1 VACPLLRR
9 VPSKGNHGSLGR
21 VDYYTTLVR
30 TVEPGQLARAAFR
43 RVARLARAR
52 VRPEPVA
59 QAAILA
65 SFGAQDEASLA
76 TEALGPSSAF
86 CDASARPSV
95 MAALDDIPGAR
106 QRALDRAR
114 TVARGETRVFG
125 RPAPLTVPVDW
136 RRDPRTGHRWG
147 DLPADRI
154 ELTGHDPKRVWAV
167 ARLDSAVALAQGVWV
182 AESLAD
188 QSEYSHRLLALV
200 QDFIQANPPGQ
211 GIHWTNP
218 MEVALRALNLA
229 MSLRMVGDR
238 PEFHP
243 PEVLLPLLTALEAH
257 GRFVEAQREDGG
269 AVPNNQVLAEDVALA
284 QLSALFPGLPSA
296 DGWARRAPA
305 WLRDEVPSQVHPD
318 GVTFEDSTGY
328 QRLVVELLILAE
340 LAARTRPMD
349 LGPLFGGRLRAAF
362 QVVAAACTPSGRAVQ
377 FGDDDG
383 GRALPFTDRHARDH
397 GWLAGFGA
405 AFLGDPELKA
415 AGEHPPDE
423 VAWCLGMAGVR
434 LHQSL
439 AARRA
444 ARPFHSAGGA
454 LHVLRVGRALL
465 AVSAGPVGQGGVGGH
480 SHNDRLSFELHVGD
494 TPLVVDR
501 GCLGYLGAN
510 QVRDAFRSVRAHN
523 TLQIDDQEQSRLDP
537 ARPFALLERAR
548 ARVLET
554 HDAPTAARLEAEHT
568 GYRTGRGRARVRRSF
583 VLIASALRVMDVVEG
598 HGTHRFTCRLHLPD
612 REARL
617 RPATFAELARAA
629 RVPGVPL
636 QLGRLAV
643 EVGPSTKPR
652 AVLLVDAASVPGL
665 QATTVAP
672 AYGEEVPAMVVVW
685 MAERSLPLRTGC
697 VILWDEEG
705 R

>member
-1 VACPLLRR
+1 
-9 VPSKGNHGSLGR
+9 LGT

-30 TVEPGQLARAAFR
+30 TVEPGQLARAALR

-52 VRPEPVA
+52 VRPEPVDPA
-59 QAAILA
+59 VIIA
-65 SFGAQDEASLA
+65 SFGVPDGASVAVEAFA
-76 TEALGPSSAF
+76 PSSAF

-95 MAALDDIPGAR
+95 LAALDAIPGAR
-106 QRALDRAR
+106 QRTLDRAR
-114 TVARGETRVFG
+114 AVARGETVVFG
-125 RPAPLTVPVDW
+125 KRASLVVPVDW
-136 RRDPRTGHRWG
+136 RRDPRTGHRWP

-167 ARLDSAVALAQGVWV
+167 ARLDSAVALAQGAWV
-182 AESLAD
+182 ADSPAQ

-229 MSLRMVGDR
+229 IALRMVGHR

-243 PEVLLPLLTALEAH
+243 AEVLLPLLGALEAH
-257 GRFVEAQREDGG
+257 GRFVETHREDGG
-269 AVPNNQVLAEDVALA
+269 AVPNNHVLAEDVALVL
-284 QLSALFPGLPSA
+284 LSALFPGLPSA
-296 DGWARRAPA
+296 DGWGRRAPA
-305 WLRDEVPSQVHPD
+305 WLREEVPTQVHPD

-328 QRLVVELLILAE
+328 QRLVVELLVLAE

-349 LGPLFGGRLRAAF
+349 LGPAFPARLRAAF
-362 QVVAAACTPSGRAVQ
+362 RAAAAACTPSGRAVQ

-383 GRALPFTDRHARDH
+383 GRALPFTSRHARDH
-397 GWLAGFGA
+397 GWLAPFGA
-405 AFLGDPELKA
+405 ALLGDPELKGP
-415 AGEHPPDE
+415 GEPPPDE

-439 AARRA
+439 AAGRVA
-444 ARPFHSAGGA
+444 GPFHSTQGA

-465 AVSAGPVGQGGVGGH
+465 AVSAGPVGQRGVGGH

-501 GCLGYLGAN
+501 GCLGYLGASR
-510 QVRDAFRSVRAHN
+510 VRDAFRSVRAHN
-523 TLQIDDQEQSRLDP
+523 TLQLDDQEQSRLDP

-548 ARVLET
+548 ARVVEA
-554 HDAPTAARLEAEHT
+554 HDAATVARLEAEHT
-568 GYRTGRGRARVRRSF
+568 GYRNSRGRVRVLRAF
-583 VLIASALRVMDVVEG
+583 VLIAGGLRVVDVVEG
-598 HGTHRFTCRLHLPD
+598 QGRHGFTCRLHLPD

-636 QLGRLAV
+636 QLGRMAV
-643 EVGPSTKPR
+643 ELGPSPRPR
-652 AVLLVDAASVPGL
+652 AVLLVEAASVPGL
-665 QATTVAP
+665 QPTTVAP
-672 AYGEEVPAMVVVW
+672 AYGEEVPSLAVVW

-697 VILWDEEG
+697 VLLWDEEG
-705 R
+705 G